1 MWHIST
7 HTGHGMIRSCWGTD
21 DLDYPPLRRIAVH
34 PNQRTRRL
42 CPGPSKTFKAT
53 NDSSVSF
60 VLDDCDIVFTGKG
73 DVPPVTAL
81 YLDKIAARRE
91 KDRWR
96 ISAATLLSAIK
107 GGENL
112 AGIQAELASA
122 ASTPLTVQP
131 NTSSGQS
138 ATCHLL
144 CRGRP
149 ATLHRMQPG
158 NTQANND
165 Q

>member
-1 MWHIST
+1 MAYIHP
-7 HTGHGMIRSCWGTD
+7 HGARDDFRSCWGTD
-21 DLDYPPLRRIAVH
+21 DLDDLSHCDGLQYIRINELGADVLGH
-34 PNQRTRRL
+34 
-42 CPGPSKTFKAT
+42 SKTFKAT
-53 NDSSVSF
+53 KTISSVSF

-112 AGIQAELASA
+112 AGYRLNSPA
-122 ASTPLTVQP
+122 QP
-131 NTSSGQS
+131 P
-138 ATCHLL
+138 H
-144 CRGRP
+144 
-149 ATLHRMQPG
+149 H
-158 NTQANND
+158 
-165 Q
+165 